1 MKPLKLKMTN
11 FLSHRKS
18 ELDFTKLSPVTL
30 LIGEIDGNRKKS
42 NGSGKSSICDGI
54 SFCLFGECRAT
65 GSKNVS
71 IESVISRGQDEAE
84 VEFTFDIDGV
94 QYNIVRTRSRSKRS
108 GRVDFSVWTGSKWK
122 SVGDRK
128 KDTQREI
135 LKVVGIDYE
144 IFINSVFFKQGEVSA
159 FAEMTSGERREVI
172 KRLLQIEKYELC
184 SKIAKDKLSQL
195 SVSISAEEAY
205 LEANQ
210 NLDESILRINGEID
224 KINTLISTYEQSKQL
239 SEAKIQKLKDKIA
252 KESEQVTVRRRVK
265 EDVERLKSQ
274 QQALNNEIK
283 DLNQN
288 KKIDQKQL
296 DTCTIT
302 RQQLV
307 EQLDKLI
314 AETPDRHNLKL
325 RMEEAKQQYVALNSK
340 VDELRQQKAILESKM
355 NEIKTNASSIQK
367 LGEGRCPTCFADVT
381 TKSKDQVKA
390 HLKQEYQLLKPDFE
404 SKTTLLEEEEKKLQA
419 LNKQIEG
426 IREEGNVFNRN
437 VQEKKSINEKI
448 EIQNTL
454 GVQTNAR
461 VARTDKTIDEKAK
474 QLTQVLTELSQ
485 KETELNGLK
494 DVDLDSHQQLQIEI
508 GTEQAAVERFTRQIN
523 DTNISKGS
531 LNRQLEDLTQRKI
544 EVGKIKGKLQGALNE
559 KRVLT
564 ELIKI
569 FGKSG
574 IQSLILENSAI
585 EIEEITN
592 ELLKEFTNGNVSIT
606 IKTLKKNKDETTQE
620 VFDIEIQD
628 ESGTGLFETFSGGE
642 KFRVAFAI
650 RIALSMMLMKKSGVE
665 IPFILYDEAFSDLDE
680 EGVTRLVDIFE
691 NLKKH
696 FAYQLVITH
705 TTELKDKFESVLLI
719 QKDSNGSRITQ

>member
-42 NGSGKSSICDGI
+42 NGSGKSSVCDGI

-71 IESVISRGQDEAE
+71 IESIISRGQDEAE
-84 VEFTFDIDGV
+84 VEFTFDINGV
-94 QYNIVRTRSRSKRS
+94 QYNIVRTRSRSKKS

-210 NLDESILRINGEID
+210 NLDESISRINDEIN
-224 KINTLISTYEQSKQL
+224 KTNTLIGTYEQSKQL

-252 KESEQVTVRRRVK
+252 KESEQVSIRRRVK
-265 EDVERLKSQ
+265 EDIERLKGQ

-296 DTCTIT
+296 DTCTTT

-314 AETPDRHNLKL
+314 AETPDRYNLKL
-325 RMEEAKQQYVALNSK
+325 RMEEAKQQHTVLSSK

-355 NEIKTNASSIQK
+355 NEIKANASSIQK
-367 LGEGRCPTCFADVT
+367 LGEGKCPTCFVDVT

-404 SKTTLLEEEEKKLQA
+404 SKIVLLEEEEKKLQV
-419 LNKQIEG
+419 LNKQTDE
-426 IREEGNVFNRN
+426 IREEGNIFNRN

-448 EIQNTL
+448 ELQNTL

-461 VARTDKTIDEKAK
+461 VVRTDKTIDEKAK
-474 QLTQVLTELSQ
+474 QLTQILTELSQ
-485 KETELNGLK
+485 KEVELNGLK
-494 DVDLDSHQQLQIEI
+494 AVDLDLHQQLQIEI
-508 GTEQAAVERFTRQIN
+508 GAELLLVRRFTIQIN
-523 DTNISKGS
+523 DTNIGKGS

-719 QKDSNGSRITQ
+719 QKDANGSRITQ